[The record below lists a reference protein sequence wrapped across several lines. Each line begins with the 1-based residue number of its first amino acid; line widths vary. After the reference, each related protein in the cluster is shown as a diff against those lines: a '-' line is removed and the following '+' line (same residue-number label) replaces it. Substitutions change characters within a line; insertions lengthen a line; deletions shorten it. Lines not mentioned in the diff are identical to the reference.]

1 MMHLL
6 LPPLEFFAD
15 LTSMEAEVPIPHL
28 PLHLLPLLLVVA
40 AETLTI
46 TADQS

>member
-1 MMHLL
+1 MRHLL

-28 PLHLLPLLLVVA
+28 PLHLLPLLLVA